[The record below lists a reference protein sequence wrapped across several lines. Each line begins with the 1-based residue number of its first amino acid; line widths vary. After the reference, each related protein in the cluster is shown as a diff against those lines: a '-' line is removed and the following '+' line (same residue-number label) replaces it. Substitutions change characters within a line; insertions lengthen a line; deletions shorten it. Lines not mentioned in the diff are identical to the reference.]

1 MKIREREHAP
11 TLVGEELVAQAPQ
24 RARVAVERRHHDE
37 RDRRARIGE
46 ERVERRARALHVRV
60 DDVHLHLTARTRRLR
75 PRTQPETLDD
85 LELVARKQ
93 ASRFAFQLGI
103 HCVIIPPCAATLN
116 ATSTHTACLS
126 DVPTKLALAAC
137 SALMLVASVAAAQ
150 PRAKKPPPK
159 KKGPDVAAAVASGDP
174 LRICKTAIELGKSGD
189 LVRAGLLVS
198 ACEHASTDDAIANAA
213 LADDAKKTRI
223 AISKAA
229 VAGDW
234 SKVELVIK
242 TEGATATI
250 DTYSEIAL
258 VAGTYRLPP
267 GTYHIVART
276 AAGAT
281 ASELVLKDGN
291 RSLVMLEP
299 PAAAAPTRHKTL
311 DFTSGEPMDA
321 PHAGPPVI
329 KNESLIPERFLKG
342 LRPKK

>member
-1 MKIREREHAP
+1 M
-11 TLVGEELVAQAPQ
+11 
-24 RARVAVERRHHDE
+24 
-37 RDRRARIGE
+37 
-46 ERVERRARALHVRV
+46 
-60 DDVHLHLTARTRRLR
+60 
-75 PRTQPETLDD
+75 
-85 LELVARKQ
+85 
-93 ASRFAFQLGI
+93 
-103 HCVIIPPCAATLN
+103 
-116 ATSTHTACLS
+116 
-126 DVPTKLALAAC
+126 PTKLALAAC

-150 PRAKKPPPK
+150 PRAKKPPPR

-174 LRICKTAIELGKSGD
+174 LRICKTAIELGKTGD

-242 TEGATATI
+242 TAGATATI
-250 DTYSEIAL
+250 DTYSEIPL
-258 VAGTYRLPP
+258 VAGAYRLPP
-267 GTYHIVART
+267 GTYHVVART
-276 AAGAT
+276 SAGAT

-291 RSLVMLEP
+291 RSLVMLAP
-299 PAAAAPTRHKTL
+299 PAAPPPTRHRTV